1 VPFDDAGAR
10 KIERDRWDWWRQV
23 GMRSPLEQ
31 GRRKRQRL
39 RGRRS
44 GPSARPMAS
53 KFETFSALHVPGDPV
68 ILYNI
73 WDVGSA
79 QAVTAA
85 GAKALATGSH
95 PVGDASGFGDAQ
107 QVPLDFVFDNAG
119 RIVDAVDLPLTVDFE
134 SAYSTDPEEGGADV
148 ARLKETGAVG
158 CNFEDQVIGGEG
170 LHPLDLQVQRIAAI
184 RRAVGDDFFINAR
197 TDLFLKTQTYDDALI
212 DQVVERG
219 KAFADA
225 GASGFFVPRLSDPAQ
240 IERGVREVSL
250 PLNVIAFPGA
260 PDKKVWADAGVA
272 RISHGPFPHRALMA
286 KLAEMAREAI
296 G

>member
-1 VPFDDAGAR
+1 
-10 KIERDRWDWWRQV
+10 
-23 GMRSPLEQ
+23 
-31 GRRKRQRL
+31 
-39 RGRRS
+39 
-44 GPSARPMAS
+44 MAS
-53 KFETFSALHVPGDPV
+53 KYETFAALHVPGDPV

-79 QAVTAA
+79 HAVVAA
-85 GAKALATGSH
+85 GATALATGSH
-95 PVGDASGFGDAQ
+95 PVADANGWPDGQ
-107 QVPLDFVFDNAG
+107 KVPINFALANAKP
-119 RIVDAVDLPLTVDFE
+119 IIEEVALPVSFDFE
-134 SAYSTDPEEGGADV
+134 SAYPDDAEKGAAND
-148 ARLKETGAVG
+148 ARLKATGAVG

-170 LHPLDLQVQRIAAI
+170 LHPLEQQVNRIAAI
-184 RRAVGDDFFINAR
+184 RRAVGDDFYINAR

-225 GASGFFVPRLSDPAQ
+225 GASGFFVPRLGDPKQ
-240 IERGVREVSL
+240 IERVVREVAL

-260 PDKKVWADAGVA
+260 PDKKIWADAGVA

-286 KLAEMAREAI
+286 TLTEMAKAAI

>member
-1 VPFDDAGAR
+1 
-10 KIERDRWDWWRQV
+10 
-23 GMRSPLEQ
+23 
-31 GRRKRQRL
+31 
-39 RGRRS
+39 
-44 GPSARPMAS
+44 MAS
-53 KFETFSALHVPGDPV
+53 KFETFAALHVPGDPV

-79 QAVTAA
+79 LAVVGA

-95 PVGDASGFGDAQ
+95 PVAEANGWPDGQ
-107 QVPLDFVFDNAG
+107 KVPMEFAFANAK
-119 RIVDAVDLPLTVDFE
+119 RIVEAVDVPLTVDFE
-134 SAYSTDPEEGGADV
+134 SAYSDDPEEGGANV

-170 LHPLDLQVQRIAAI
+170 LHPLDLQVKRIAAI
-184 RRAVGDDFFINAR
+184 RRAVGSDFYINAR
-197 TDLFLKTQTYDDALI
+197 TDLFLKTQTHDDALI

-225 GASGFFVPRLSDPAQ
+225 GASGFFVPRLSDPKQ
-240 IERGVREVSL
+240 IARVVSEVPL

-260 PDKKVWADAGVA
+260 PGKKVWAEAGVA

-286 KLAEMAREAI
+286 KLTEMAREAI